1 MDNKPRTNGVLA
13 AAFGR
18 YSDLALALGVVMI
31 IALMVLPLPHWLIDT
46 LVAINIAS
54 GLALLLFAIYVPSAL
69 AFSSFPSVLLITTLF
84 RLALSIATTRQILLE
99 ASAGHIIDTFGNMV
113 AGGNLV
119 VGIVVFLIITVV
131 QFIVIAKGAERVAEV
146 SARFTLDAMPG
157 KQLSIDSD
165 LRSGLIDR
173 DEAKRK
179 RKLLE
184 QESQLHGALDGAMKF
199 VKGDAIAGI
208 IIIVVN
214 LLGGLAIGL
223 LQRDMTMADAMH
235 SYSILTI
242 GEGMVAQIPAL
253 LGAMAAGLLVARG
266 GDDDARG
273 NLGSVI
279 GLQFLA
285 QPKALFVTGLIVLLM
300 MLVPGFPAPV
310 FLLLGAA
317 LLLSAW
323 FTDRQV
329 LAGWIG
335 KPLAED
341 GQANAERGAGTGFM
355 PALPLSLRVPAEAL
369 EWARS
374 AAQQS
379 RQHVSDEL
387 GFPLPPI
394 DCGAAD
400 TLPPGQFQLLLFDAP
415 LLSAPLPADADALA
429 SLLQRELR
437 RSPSQ
442 FLGIQ
447 EVTQILEKTAD
458 YYPELVKETM
468 RALPTQRVVDVLRAL
483 VDEGVSI
490 RNQRGILECLSERG
504 LRENDV
510 VMLIEQVRQSLR
522 RQISARHAGQANSL
536 HAILAEPATEDQ
548 LRNAVQMSPFGSM
561 LMLAPERREQLLS
574 GLRHTLHGIPA
585 ANRPGL
591 VLLASGDVR
600 PYLARLLQGEIDDL
614 PVVAYQELMPDVNVV
629 PHGALRFEE
638 LSNAL

>member
-1 MDNKPRTNGVLA
+1 MNNNTRPTGALN

-18 YSDLALALGVVMI
+18 YSDLALATGVVMI

-54 GLALLLFAIYVPSAL
+54 GLALLLFAIYVPNAL

-99 ASAGHIIDTFGNMV
+99 GSAGHIIDTFGNMV

-119 VGIVVFLIITVV
+119 VGMVVFLIITVV

-179 RKLLE
+179 RRMLE
-184 QESQLHGALDGAMKF
+184 DESQLHGALDGAMKF

-223 LQRDMTMADAMH
+223 LQRDMNMADAMQ

-253 LGAMAAGLLVARG
+253 LGAMAAGLIVARG
-266 GDDDARG
+266 GGGEARG
-273 NLGSVI
+273 NLGTVI

-300 MLVPGFPAPV
+300 MLVPGFPAAV
-310 FLLLGAA
+310 FALLGGSM
-317 LLLSAW
+317 LLVAW
-323 FTDRQV
+323 STDRRV
-329 LAGWIG
+329 LENWIG
-335 KPLAED
+335 DAPQIEESSDA
-341 GQANAERGAGTGFM
+341 GQHAGFT
-355 PALPLSLRVPAEAL
+355 PAQPLSLQVPASAL
-369 EWARS
+369 EMAR
-374 AAQQS
+374 AAALQS
-379 RQHVSDEL
+379 QRRVSDEL
-387 GFPLPPI
+387 GFPLPQI
-394 DCGAAD
+394 ECRASAG
-400 TLPPGQFQLLLFDAP
+400 LPPSHYQLLLFDAP
-415 LLSAPLPADADALA
+415 LLAGALPASGEALA
-429 SLLQRELR
+429 ATLEHALR

-447 EVTQILEKTAD
+447 EVSQILEKTAD
-458 YYPELVKETM
+458 FYPELVKETM
-468 RALPTQRVVDVLRAL
+468 RAMPTQRVVDVMRAL
-483 VDEGVSI
+483 IDEGVSI

-510 VMLIEQVRQSLR
+510 VMLIEQVRQTLR
-522 RQISARHAGQANSL
+522 RQISARYAGQTLSL
-536 HAILAEPATEDQ
+536 PAILTEPVTEDQ
-548 LRNAVQMSPFGSM
+548 LRNAVQMTPFGST
-561 LMLAPERREQLLS
+561 LMLPQEQRGQLLA
-574 GLRHTLHGIPA
+574 GLRALLAKVPA
-585 ANRPGL
+585 EIRPKL
-591 VLLASGDVR
+591 VLLASSDVR
-600 PYLARLLQGEIDDL
+600 PYLARLLIGEVDDL
-614 PVVAYQELMPDVNVV
+614 PVIAYQELMPDVTVT
-629 PHGALRFEE
+629 PLGALRFEE
-638 LSNAL
+638 LTDVL

>member
-1 MDNKPRTNGVLA
+1 MNNTTRPTGALN

-18 YSDLALALGVVMI
+18 YSDLALATGVVMI

-54 GLALLLFAIYVPSAL
+54 GLALLLFAIYVPNAL

-99 ASAGHIIDTFGNMV
+99 GSAGHIIDTFGNMV

-119 VGIVVFLIITVV
+119 VGMVVFLIITVV

-179 RKLLE
+179 RRMLE
-184 QESQLHGALDGAMKF
+184 DESQLHGALDGAMKF

-223 LQRDMTMADAMH
+223 LQRDMNMADAMQ

-253 LGAMAAGLLVARG
+253 LGAMAAGLIVARG
-266 GDDDARG
+266 GGGEARG
-273 NLGSVI
+273 NLGTVI

-300 MLVPGFPAPV
+300 MLVPGFPAAV
-310 FLLLGAA
+310 FALLGGSM
-317 LLLSAW
+317 LLVAW
-323 FTDRQV
+323 STDRRV
-329 LAGWIG
+329 LENWIG
-335 KPLAED
+335 DAPQIEESSDA
-341 GQANAERGAGTGFM
+341 GQHAGFT
-355 PALPLSLRVPAEAL
+355 PAQPLSLQVPASAL
-369 EWARS
+369 EMAR
-374 AAQQS
+374 AAALQS
-379 RQHVSDEL
+379 QRRVSDEL
-387 GFPLPPI
+387 GFPLPAI
-394 DCGAAD
+394 ECHANAG
-400 TLPPGQFQLLLFDAP
+400 LPPSHYQLLLFDAP
-415 LLSAPLPADADALA
+415 LLAGALPASGEALA
-429 SLLQRELR
+429 ATLEHALR

-447 EVTQILEKTAD
+447 EVSQILEKTAD
-458 YYPELVKETM
+458 FYPELVKETM
-468 RALPTQRVVDVLRAL
+468 RAMPTQRVVDVMRAL
-483 VDEGVSI
+483 IDEGVSI

-510 VMLIEQVRQSLR
+510 VMLIEQVRQTLR
-522 RQISARHAGQANSL
+522 RQISARYAGQTLSL
-536 HAILAEPATEDQ
+536 PAILTEPVTEDQ
-548 LRNAVQMSPFGSM
+548 LRNAVQMTPFGST
-561 LMLAPERREQLLS
+561 LMLPQEQRGQLLA
-574 GLRHTLHGIPA
+574 GLRAILAKVPA
-585 ANRPGL
+585 DIRPKL
-591 VLLASGDVR
+591 VLLASSDVR
-600 PYLARLLQGEIDDL
+600 PYLARLLIGEVDDL
-614 PVVAYQELMPDVNVV
+614 PVIAYQELMPDVTVT
-629 PHGALRFEE
+629 PLGALRFEE
-638 LSNAL
+638 LTDVL

>member
-1 MDNKPRTNGVLA
+1 MDNKARPTGALT

-18 YSDLALALGVVMI
+18 YSDLALAMGVVMI
-31 IALMVLPLPHWLIDT
+31 IALMVLPLPHWLIDM
-46 LVAINIAS
+46 LVAVNISS
-54 GLALLLFAIYVPSAL
+54 GLALLLFAIYVPNAL

-179 RKLLE
+179 RRVLE
-184 QESQLHGALDGAMKF
+184 EESQLHGALDGAMKF

-223 LQRDMTMADAMH
+223 LQRDMTMSDAMH

-253 LGAMAAGLLVARG
+253 LGAMAAGLIVARG
-266 GDDDARG
+266 GGDEARG
-273 NLGSVI
+273 NLGTVI
-279 GLQFLA
+279 GLQFLG

-310 FLLLGAA
+310 FALLGAS
-317 LLLSAW
+317 LLLAAW
-323 FTDRQV
+323 HTDRQV
-329 LAGWIG
+329 LQGWIG
-335 KPLAED
+335 AAPQDAQSDDAGSPAD
-341 GQANAERGAGTGFM
+341 GGFI
-355 PALPLSLRVPAEAL
+355 PALPLSLQVPASAL
-369 EWARS
+369 EMARG

-379 RQHVSDEL
+379 QRRVSDEL

-394 DCGAAD
+394 DCRANAE
-400 TLPPGQFQLLLFDAP
+400 LPPAQYQLLLFGAP
-415 LLSAPLPADADALA
+415 LLSGPLPTGTAALVEM
-429 SLLQRELR
+429 LQRALR

-447 EVTQILEKTAD
+447 EVSHILEKTAD

-468 RALPTQRVVDVLRAL
+468 RALPTQRVVDVMRAL
-483 VDEGVSI
+483 IDEGVSI

-510 VMLIEQVRQSLR
+510 VMLIEQVRQALR
-522 RQISARHAGQANSL
+522 RQISARYAGHANSL

-548 LRNAVQMSPFGSM
+548 LRSSVQMTPFGSA
-561 LMLAPERREQLLS
+561 LMLAPEPRGQLLA
-574 GLRHTLHGIPA
+574 GLQTTLAQVPA
-585 ANRPGL
+585 DIRPHL
-591 VLLASGDVR
+591 VLLASSDIR
-600 PYLARLLQGEIDDL
+600 PYLARLLKGEIDDL
-614 PVVAYQELMPDVNVV
+614 PVVAYQELMPDVTVT
-629 PHGALRFEE
+629 PQGALRFEE
-638 LSNAL
+638 LVDAL